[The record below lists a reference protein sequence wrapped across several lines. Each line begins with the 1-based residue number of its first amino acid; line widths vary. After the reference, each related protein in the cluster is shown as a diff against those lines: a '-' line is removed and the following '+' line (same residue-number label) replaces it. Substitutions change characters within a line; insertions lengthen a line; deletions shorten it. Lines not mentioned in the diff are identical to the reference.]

1 MNYNSFQNKLRV
13 STPSPPSPPPW
24 KTYMLTQ
31 MDKNITEAKSNNVLE
46 VNGKFYAV
54 KNVREAREKMSLW
67 FLRKQ
72 IFTKIKNNK
81 EWEH

>member
-1 MNYNSFQNKLRV
+1 MH
-13 STPSPPSPPPW
+13 
-24 KTYMLTQ
+24 TQ
-31 MDKNITEAKSNNVLE
+31 TDKNITEAKSNNVLE

-54 KNVREAREKMSLW
+54 KNVREAKEKMSVW
-67 FLRKQ
+67 FSRKQ